1 VNPVTNQ
8 VYVTNSNIGTVTVI
22 NGATNA
28 TTSVTVGTVPYA
40 VAVNP
45 VTNTVYVA
53 NSSSNTVTVINGA
66 TNATTSVT
74 VGTVPVAVA
83 VNPVTNQVYVAN
95 WNNGSGTVT
104 VIDVD
109 GTQGQQTVPISVSTA
124 APTND
129 PLTVAA
135 ANASLGTP
143 YITENTAPTLTA
155 TVTSAY
161 TTSST
166 YSGDTTQTPANPPP
180 TALYYQVDGGS
191 GAWSQATVTSTAGS
205 TTATFSVPLT
215 AQSVGL
221 HTVYLYA
228 AYGDEGVPASSGNG
242 SGNSPE
248 ISNLSA
254 FLYTVL
260 PLPTMTTLTA
270 DTNPQSVN
278 GSVTF
283 TATVSPTTGTATVT
297 GTVDFYDSITGTQVL
312 LGAGTLGVVNGSD
325 IAELQTNFSA
335 TGSHPITAVYGGDT
349 AYAGSTGSLTETIGN
364 SPTATTVVA
373 TTTLTENHAA
383 TSFTPVTGSGGTG
396 TLTYSV
402 SPSLPTGLTMS
413 SSTGAITGT
422 PTVASAATT
431 YTVTITDADGLTATA
446 TFSLTVDSAVS
457 ATTVVATTA
466 LTENHAA
473 TSFTPVTVSGGT
485 GTLSYGVSP
494 TLPAGLS
501 FSTTTGAI
509 TGTPTVTS
517 AATTYTVTITDQNSA
532 TATATFS
539 LTVAAPI
546 GTIPPTVTVTPSA
559 STITNLQSV
568 SVTIT
573 VGGSSG
579 QATPTGSVTLTS
591 GSYSAQQALS
601 SGTASFNIPAG
612 TLSAGAN
619 TLTASYSGDATY
631 STSSGTTTVT
641 VSSVVISVSALS
653 PSPITP
659 GASATATATL
669 TAGSSYSG
677 TMNMTCTLT
686 SSPTGAQS
694 LPTCSFNPASVTLAT
709 GGNGTTVLAV
719 QTIAATTSALVRPS
733 GLNLWGL
740 GGGGATLAGL
750 LMFCVP
756 SRRRRLLS
764 MLTLLVVVVSVEAI
778 GCGGGGGS
786 SPAPTSTPATTAGS
800 YTFTVTATEATNA
813 SITTSTNVAIT
824 VQ

>member
-1 VNPVTNQ
+1 
-8 VYVTNSNIGTVTVI
+8 
-22 NGATNA
+22 
-28 TTSVTVGTVPYA
+28 
-40 VAVNP
+40 VNP